1 MSYRK
6 LLLAGATLAASTLAV
21 ATPANASII
30 DRPHFKVLGVVIVWA
45 ADETNGNTPIATDF
59 VIDDTVGSGDTDLIG
74 GTTTDG
80 RTVLTGTLTAT
91 ADSASTA
98 GLGTVLD
105 IDNAGGTIATVDTDS
120 PSSFSAFDVTGASLT
135 GDALTYE
142 SSFYVASNTSF
153 AIDGVA
159 TQTTQS
165 GDFAMTDIGYSMDV
179 TVAGT
184 DGGLAFG
191 GNAQNPGGAFTSFA
205 DLSEVDGT
213 NPVFVGAQRTA
224 ASAGTIVAQSVR
236 FDSTYTLGAGGAY
249 DLSQGSGE
257 IQADVVYTVYVP

>member
-6 LLLAGATLAASTLAV
+6 LLLAGAALAASTLAV

-59 VIDDTVGSGDTDLIG
+59 VIDDQPGSGDTDLIG

-98 GLGTVLD
+98 GLGSVLD
-105 IDNAGGTIATVDTDS
+105 IDNGAPIATVDTDS
-120 PSSFSAFDVTGASLT
+120 PSSFSAFDVSGASLS

-142 SSFYVASNTSF
+142 SSFYVASNTSMP
-153 AIDGVA
+153 GV
-159 TQTTQS
+159 
-165 GDFAMTDIGYSMDV
+165 
-179 TVAGT
+179 
-184 DGGLAFG
+184 LCPK
-191 GNAQNPGGAFTSFA
+191 N
-205 DLSEVDGT
+205 
-213 NPVFVGAQRTA
+213 
-224 ASAGTIVAQSVR
+224 
-236 FDSTYTLGAGGAY
+236 
-249 DLSQGSGE
+249 
-257 IQADVVYTVYVP
+257 

>member
-6 LLLAGATLAASTLAV
+6 LLLAGAALAASTLTV

-59 VIDDTVGSGDTDLIG
+59 VIDDQTGSGDTDLIG

-98 GLGTVLD
+98 GLGSVLD
-105 IDNAGGTIATVDTDS
+105 IDNGAPIATVDTDS

-142 SSFYVASNTSF
+142 SSFYVASNTAF

-159 TQTTQS
+159 TQTNQS
-165 GDFAMTDIGYSMDV
+165 GDFEMTDIGYSMDV
-179 TVAGT
+179 TVSGT

-191 GNAQNPGGAFTSFA
+191 GNAQDPGGSFTPFA

-213 NPVFVGAQRTA
+213 NPVFVGNQRTA
-224 ASAGTIVAQSVR
+224 ASVGTIVGQSVR
-236 FDSTYTLGAGGAY
+236 FDATYTLGAGGVY
-249 DLSQGSGE
+249 DLSQGAGE